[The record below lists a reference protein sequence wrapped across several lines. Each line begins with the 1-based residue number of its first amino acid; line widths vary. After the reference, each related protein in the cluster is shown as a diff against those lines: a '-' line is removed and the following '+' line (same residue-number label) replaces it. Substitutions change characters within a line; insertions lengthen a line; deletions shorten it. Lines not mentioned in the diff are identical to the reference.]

1 MTGAPGTRA
10 EGWPLRSQS
19 SWRIYLNAFKYGG
32 TGAAVRVRGGPR
44 RKQLPPPCEL
54 LGAGSPWLHADTADC
69 IVVGLDT
76 DCRWAAVTDS
86 RRHGGFVLFRPP
98 ALDPTD
104 ITAARA
110 TLSAT
115 GIDPCTVRYTPQG
128 GANAITAPVPVC
140 DRCWRGGHARNA

>member
-1 MTGAPGTRA
+1 MREAG
-10 EGWPLRSQS
+10 
-19 SWRIYLNAFKYGG
+19 
-32 TGAAVRVRGGPR
+32 
-44 RKQLPPPCEL
+44 PPC
-54 LGAGSPWLHADTADC
+54 GSAAAPDASNSRLHVNSSVSARPGSTSTPPTTS
-69 IVVGLDT
+69 VVGLHT

-86 RRHGGFVLFRPP
+86 GRHGGFVLFRPP